1 VPLNTDAPSYELVPF
16 SDVDDDLV
24 EATASW
30 AADLTDTEYRDHAE
44 TLVKRLWPD
53 EYENHDG
60 WEAALKSWAEAESE
74 REERQEQAR
83 LRARQRR
90 RERKEQMGS
99 GFEGAPITPFR
110 EDVYDAIDRIDTA
123 DVVRKHASDAWN
135 TGRDSNDKIE
145 FDPPGAPA
153 KAGARV
159 SSIRPTT
166 RSATPGWAAAAP
178 RSKPSR
184 WETPASTTRTPQTR

>member
-74 REERQEQAR
+74 REERQNRPVCAPVSAGVSEKSRWGAASKG
-83 LRARQRR
+83 LRSLRSGKMSTTPSTGSTRQTSS
-90 RERKEQMGS
+90 E
-99 GFEGAPITPFR
+99 
-110 EDVYDAIDRIDTA
+110 
-123 DVVRKHASDAWN
+123 N
-135 TGRDSNDKIE
+135 TRPMRGT
-145 FDPPGAPA
+145 PGAT
-153 KAGARV
+153 R
-159 SSIRPTT
+159 TT
-166 RSATPGWAAAAP
+166 R
-178 RSKPSR
+178 
-184 WETPASTTRTPQTR
+184 